1 MSTER
6 QTLKGAAMGLHRN
19 QAGMTL
25 VEIMVVIAIL
35 GILMTIVGVAAVGRL
50 EEAKVDATMVQI
62 GNIEGALTQFRVNYG
77 KYPTTAEG
85 LDALIHPPADRNGR
99 SRESYLDS
107 DTVPVDS
114 WGSPFLYYSP
124 GVNGDHDYEIISLG
138 ADQAEGG
145 ETRDMD
151 IKSWELGQ

>member
-1 MSTER
+1 MNEQARAIRAT
-6 QTLKGAAMGLHRN
+6 AVALHRG

-62 GNIEGALTQFRVNYG
+62 GNLEGALTQFRVNYG

-85 LDALIHPPADRNGR
+85 LDALIHPPADKRGR
-99 SRESYLDS
+99 TREKYLDS
-107 DTVPVDS
+107 DTVPMDS
-114 WGSPFLYYSP
+114 WSSPFLYYSP

-138 ADQAEGG
+138 ADSAEGG
-145 ETRDMD
+145 EGKDAD
-151 IKSWELGQ
+151 IKSWELSQ